1 LFYGD
6 SQEKQ
11 TPIEEP
17 TKYGTSANAPA
28 NAQRCK
34 RGLSQYIWNVSMRYS
49 LSILPKFPKTQVK
62 KEYKVLQ
69 SLPCHVLEEEEALN
83 EGVLVDRAE

>member
-1 LFYGD
+1 
-6 SQEKQ
+6 
-11 TPIEEP
+11 
-17 TKYGTSANAPA
+17 
-28 NAQRCK
+28 
-34 RGLSQYIWNVSMRYS
+34 MRYS